1 MASLQAFS
9 NHEFLHA
16 NDAPLALAGGA
27 YSAKVAA
34 MAASKADLASR
45 SFFSSDLVGP
55 SAAFLASAS
64 AFSFAIRSFR
74 SASS

>member
-1 MASLQAFS
+1 MNEKSKNLQAKDVPF
-9 NHEFLHA
+9 
-16 NDAPLALAGGA
+16 ALAGAA

-34 MAASKADLASR
+34 IAASNADLASR
-45 SFFSSDLVGP
+45 SFFSSALVGP

-64 AFSFAIRSFR
+64 AFSFAMRSLR